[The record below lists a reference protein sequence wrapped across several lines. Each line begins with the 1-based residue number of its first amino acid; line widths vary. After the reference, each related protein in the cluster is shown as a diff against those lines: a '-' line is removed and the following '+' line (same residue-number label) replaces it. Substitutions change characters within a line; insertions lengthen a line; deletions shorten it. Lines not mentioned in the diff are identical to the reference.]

1 MAKADHGMI
10 QRLMFVL
17 ILMMLVTGFVKS
29 WAVRKNPDGY
39 ARKQAGRF
47 AAELQAYETAK
58 GWPELQALQRIVSLP
73 KDGWGNPFLWKAKSG
88 LLSSAGNDEIFGTDD
103 DLHFAVLSRYCTQK
117 TALWLI
123 PVLME
128 AEKFPVS
135 DLNSKNPPTDL
146 SISSDGLIVLDGK
159 NSCPVPGIEDIKK
172 LNGAFAY
179 KPVD

>member
-17 ILMMLVTGFVKS
+17 ILMMMVTGFVKS
-29 WAVRKNPDGY
+29 WAIRQNPGDY
-39 ARKQAGRF
+39 TSKQAGRF
-47 AAELQAYETAK
+47 AGELQAYETEKAF
-58 GWPELQALQRIVSLP
+58 PELQALQRIVHLP
-73 KDGWGNPFLWKAKSG
+73 KDGWGNPFFWEAKSG
-88 LLSSAGNDEIFGTDD
+88 LLSSAGLDEIFGTDD

-117 TALWLI
+117 IALWLI

-135 DLNSKNPPTDL
+135 DLSSKNPPTDL

-159 NSCPVPGIEDIKK
+159 NSCPVPGVGNIKK